1 MMMDMKK
8 MHTWGFPL
16 SCIAALLLLSG
27 CYESYIK
34 DYDQSAVYTA
44 YQWDLRSFVVGEDQA
59 FKFTVALAG
68 VMQNRQ
74 DRAVKVSVDNA
85 LVTAPGTVAGLSG
98 ESGIGAV
105 SGDYVGAALAEAG
118 VTALTPLPSA
128 YYTLEGLQGLTIAKG
143 AHTATVTIRATDALI
158 ADPAAYEPGYA
169 IAFRIESAD
178 ADFIPEEKNFAVIAV
193 RCENRFYGY
202 YTRSAHVK
210 KLDVGGNVLSE
221 TDVAASTADDFVYC
235 LTTVDGRT
243 VRSDKVA
250 GEAGEMLLTFDGNDG
265 ITVSSPDGSV
275 SGTGQFN
282 GALLLQARELRLQYS
297 VTQPDGGRLEVSDIL
312 VFRNRI
318 RDGVN
323 EWQDEHPEHYPATY
337 IE

>member
-1 MMMDMKK
+1 MDMRKIRK
-8 MHTWGFPL
+8 WGFPL
-16 SCIAALLLLSG
+16 SCALALTLLSG

-34 DYDQSAVYTA
+34 DYDRSAVYTA

-85 LVTAPGTVAGLSG
+85 LVTAPGAVASLSG

-118 VTALTPLPSA
+118 ITALTPLPSA

-193 RCENRFYGY
+193 RCENMFYGY
-202 YTRSAHVK
+202 YTRSAHVR
-210 KLDVGGNVLSE
+210 KLDAGGGVVSE

-235 LTTVDGRT
+235 LTTVDART

-250 GEAGEMLLTFDGNDG
+250 GEAGEMLLTFSGDAL
-265 ITVSSPDGSV
+265 TVSSPDGSV
-275 SGTGQFN
+275 TGSGRFN
-282 GALLLQARELRLQYS
+282 GARLLQDRELSLQYT
-297 VTQPDGGRLEVSDIL
+297 VTDPDGGWTEVSETL
-312 VFRNRI
+312 HFRNRI

-323 EWQDEHPEHYPATY
+323 EWQDEHPEHYQ
-337 IE
+337 